1 MLTLLKPFDVLIYF
15 SRIKGDVM
23 SVTDTVH
30 VRTKSN
36 MNSLWLSLNTQAK
49 SHFSNL
55 PNNYGLYKITSIL
68 PKL

>member
-36 MNSLWLSLNTQAK
+36 MNSL
-49 SHFSNL
+49 
-55 PNNYGLYKITSIL
+55 
-68 PKL
+68 